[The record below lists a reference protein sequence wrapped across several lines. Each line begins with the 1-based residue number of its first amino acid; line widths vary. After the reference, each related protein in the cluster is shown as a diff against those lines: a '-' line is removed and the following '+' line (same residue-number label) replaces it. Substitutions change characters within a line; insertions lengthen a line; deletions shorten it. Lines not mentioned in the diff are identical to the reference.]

1 MPSFASLS
9 QLDSVVDPYI
19 GSLIGIVVLELDELD
34 ELELEDELDG
44 GFQLGQL
51 TQLPQ
56 KANKVDWSAAFTIP
70 LSSKSNWGWPELSP
84 PKDAALIVSPLL

>member
-19 GSLIGIVVLELDELD
+19 GSLRGIVVLELDEL
-34 ELELEDELDG
+34 DELDG

-56 KANKVDWSAAFTIP
+56 KPNKVSASAAFTSP
-70 LSSKSNWGWPELSP
+70 SPSKSNWELYSTWAAASPEE
-84 PKDAALIVSPLL
+84 DAALTVSPSL

>member
-1 MPSFASLS
+1 MSSFASLS

-19 GSLIGIVVLELDELD
+19 GSLRGVVVLELDELD

-56 KANKVDWSAAFTIP
+56 KPIKIDRSAAFTIP
-70 LSSKSNWGWPELSP
+70 SPSKSN
-84 PKDAALIVSPLL
+84 